1 MCVWLCAI
9 QHIKHH
15 IKNPVYTLYMSLS
28 KPQNT
33 QSTTSTPC
41 ERRTNPDGSPNVKYV
56 DLLDEDPAI
65 SGQKFTC
72 LSFISPERILK
83 SKDEYLFQQF
93 LNTWDMNKSLEKFTQ
108 FTNFLAFKYKLDVEG
123 VQGDLKEFVESEE
136 AEIRA
141 SSAISDDYKNYIE
154 RFGDKLNE
162 QFDRENSF
170 RTSTRG
176 VKVRGV
182 FATQEEAEMMCKKLR
197 EIDPS
202 HDVYVG
208 SVGMWMPFHPE
219 AYKTGKVEYL
229 EDELNQL
236 MKDKKTNEDKAKT
249 EFEARV
255 RETKAQAIE
264 DNKKKAMESGNLLT
278 QTLTEDGNL
287 VNVKNI
293 SNDEMESRTV
303 APDPSKPLA
312 QQTTSANIS
321 ADLFTDDNISTG
333 NYSID

>member
-1 MCVWLCAI
+1 MPI
-9 QHIKHH
+9 S
-15 IKNPVYTLYMSLS
+15 LYMSLS
-28 KPQNT
+28 KPQNN
-33 QSTTSTPC
+33 SSATSYD
-41 ERRTNPDGSPNVKYV
+41 RKTNPDGSPNPRYV

-65 SGQKFTC
+65 SGQKFAC
-72 LSFISPERILK
+72 MSFISPERILK
-83 SKDEYLFQQF
+83 SKSEFLFQQF

-108 FTNFLAFKYKLDVEG
+108 FTNFLAFKYKLDSEG
-123 VQGDLKEFVESEE
+123 IQKDLKEFVESEE
-136 AEIRA
+136 AEIRTA
-141 SSAISDDYKNYIE
+141 SAISDDYKNYIE

-162 QFDRENSF
+162 QFDRENKF

-208 SVGMWMPFHPE
+208 SVGIWMPFHPE

-236 MKDKKTNEDKAKT
+236 MKDKKTNEDKAKL
-249 EFEARV
+249 EFEARI

-278 QTLTEDGNL
+278 QTLTSDGNL

-293 SNDEMESRTV
+293 TEEDMESRTV
-303 APDPSKPLA
+303 APDPSKPLD
-312 QQTTSANIS
+312 QQTTSADI
-321 ADLFTDDNISTG
+321 ATDLFTEDNISTAG

>member
-1 MCVWLCAI
+1 
-9 QHIKHH
+9 
-15 IKNPVYTLYMSLS
+15 MSLS
-28 KPQNT
+28 KPQND
-33 QSTTSTPC
+33 SSETPY
-41 ERRTNPDGSPNVKYV
+41 ERKTNPDGSPNARYV

-65 SGQKFTC
+65 AGQKFAC
-72 LSFISPERILK
+72 MSFVSPERILK
-83 SKDEYLFQQF
+83 SKSEFLFQQF

-108 FTNFLAFKYKLDVEG
+108 FTNFLAFKYKLDAES

-136 AEIRA
+136 AEIRTA
-141 SSAISDDYKNYIE
+141 SAISDDYKNYIE

-162 QFDRENSF
+162 QFDRENKF
-170 RTSTRG
+170 CTSTRG

-236 MKDKKTNEDKAKT
+236 MKDKKTNEDKAKL
-249 EFEARV
+249 EFEARI

-264 DNKKKAMESGNLLT
+264 DNTKKAMESGNLLT
-278 QTLTEDGNL
+278 QTLTNDGNL

-293 SNDEMESRTV
+293 TEEDMESRIV
-303 APDPSKPLA
+303 APDPTDVSSDK
-312 QQTTSANIS
+312 QTTSANVA
-321 ADLFTDDNISTG
+321 ADLFAEDNIATSGNYRSTG